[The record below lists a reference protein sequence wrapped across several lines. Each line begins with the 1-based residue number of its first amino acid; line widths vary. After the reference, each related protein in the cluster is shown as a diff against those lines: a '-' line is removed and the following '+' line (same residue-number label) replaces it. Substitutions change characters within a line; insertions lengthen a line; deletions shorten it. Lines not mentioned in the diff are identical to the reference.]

1 MFARVGR
8 SVKRKE
14 HPVVVLSSPF
24 PFSPPPFPR
33 DMVSTLLF
41 FNSLPGNQE
50 KSEYLLVLFILLFV
64 KSTIFADDKTSRIS
78 ESVASISR

>member
-50 KSEYLLVLFILLFV
+50 KVSTFWYCLSYYSSSLLFLQ
-64 KSTIFADDKTSRIS
+64 TIKRLVYQKA
-78 ESVASISR
+78 